1 MSTRLSG
8 KVAVVFGAGS
18 SGTALSNGRAAAFA
32 FAREGA
38 LVAAVDRNRA
48 EAELTAKE
56 ITRQGGTAL
65 PLTADVTCEDDV
77 HTTIAAVAE
86 QFGPPTVLH
95 NNVGATIV
103 GDITELDRVAWDSA
117 LALNLT
123 GTFLTCKHALP
134 WMLKAGTG
142 SIINVSSIA
151 SIRATG
157 YNYPSYMA
165 SKAAV
170 NQLTVSLAL
179 QYAEHGIR
187 ANAILPGLID
197 TPLVSHQLVEGSAA
211 AADAL
216 AARDA
221 ASPTKRMGS
230 PWDVAYAAVF
240 LASDEAAYV
249 NGVCLPVDGGLS
261 VRST

>member
-1 MSTRLSG
+1 MSFDFRG
-8 KVAVVFGAGS
+8 KRVVVAGGSRGIGRSIALGFAAAGAGVS
-18 SGTALSNGRAAAFA
+18 ICARGADALAAT
-32 FAREGA
+32 
-38 LVAAVDRNRA
+38 RA
-48 EAELTAKE
+48 E
-56 ITRQGGTAL
+56 IQRSGGTAHAASCDL
-65 PLTADVTCEDDV
+65 ADGPAVTRYIADAATALGGIDVLVNNASGFGASDDEAGWAV
-77 HTTIAAVAE
+77 SVAVDIMATVRASQAALRHLE
-86 QFGPPTVLH
+86 
-95 NNVGATIV
+95 
-103 GDITELDRVAWDSA
+103 
-117 LALNLT
+117 
-123 GTFLTCKHALP
+123 
-134 WMLKAGTG
+134 KAGGG

-211 AADAL
+211 DVL
-216 AARDA
+216 SARDA
-221 ASPTKRMGS
+221 ASPTKRMGT